1 MIDLSV
7 VIASYENAALLQR
20 CLAALGRACAA
31 HPALAVE
38 IIVVDNGSRDAS
50 VEVAR
55 GSGLPVRIVALA
67 RNRGFAAAVNLGL
80 RIRRGRHVL
89 LLNSDA
95 EIEPDGLAGG
105 VTLLDA
111 QPAIGVMGAALFHA
125 DGRPQRSVH
134 AFPGLATEL
143 WPEAWVRAARG
154 LRRRSWLG
162 MESGGGIGARATAGV
177 REVEAVRG
185 AVFFVRGE
193 LFDRLG
199 ELDEGY
205 FFFLEETDFCWRVR
219 AAGHAVV
226 FASGLRARHRLGA
239 TSKAR
244 APLATRIE
252 YERALDRFLAIR
264 RGPRTARRVRRVR
277 ALRGFFGLL
286 LLLLAAPFSARLRRR
301 GRERA
306 GLLLWHLRGRP
317 GHPVLALELAREAER
332 AGDRADETAPQGAR
346 RGEAGLE

>member
-7 VIASYENAALLQR
+7 VIASYENADLLAG
-20 CLAALGRACAA
+20 CLDAIRIAGEA
-31 HPALAVE
+31 HPELRIEVL
-38 IIVVDNGSRDAS
+38 VVDNGSRDAS

-55 GSGLPVRIVALA
+55 AAAMAVRVVALR

-95 EIEPDGLAGG
+95 RIEPDVLSRA
-105 VTLLDA
+105 VALIDA
-111 QPAIGVMGAALFHA
+111 HEAIGVLGVALLHP

-134 AFPGLATEL
+134 AFPDGASEL
-143 WPEAWVRAARG
+143 LPDAWVRAWRSRRGHGAAGALGGSLARS
-154 LRRRSWLG
+154 LA
-162 MESGGGIGARATAGV
+162 MVAG

-185 AVFFVRGE
+185 AVFFVRGR
-193 LFDRLG
+193 LFDTLG

-219 AAGHAVV
+219 ASGRAVV
-226 FASGLRARHRLGA
+226 YVPALRATHQLGA

-244 APLATRIE
+244 VPLATRIE
-252 YERALDRFLAIR
+252 YERALDRFLVIR
-264 RGPRTARRVRRVR
+264 RGVRTARRVRGLR
-277 ALRGFFGLL
+277 AARWVVGLL
-286 LLLLAAPFSARLRRR
+286 SLALVAPFSARLRRR

-306 GLLLWHLRGRP
+306 GLVLWHLRGRP
-317 GHPVLALELAREAER
+317 SEPDFALELAREAER
-332 AGDRADETAPQGAR
+332 VR
-346 RGEAGLE
+346 RG

>member
-7 VIASYENAALLQR
+7 VIASYENAALLAS
-20 CLAALGRACAA
+20 CLASVERACEA
-31 HPALAVE
+31 HPEVRVE
-38 IIVVDNGSRDAS
+38 VLVVDNGSQDAS
-50 VEVAR
+50 VESAR
-55 GSGLPVRIVALA
+55 AAARPVRLVALG

-95 EIEPDGLAGG
+95 RIEPDVLARG
-105 VTLLDA
+105 VALLDEHE
-111 QPAIGVMGAALFHA
+111 AIGVLGVALQHP

-134 AFPGLATEL
+134 AFPAVATEL
-143 WPEAWVRAARG
+143 LPDAWVRALRSMRG
-154 LRRRSWLG
+154 RRIADAL
-162 MESGGGIGARATAGV
+162 GGGLDRALAAVGG

-185 AVFFVRGE
+185 AVFFVRGR
-193 LFDRLG
+193 LFDTLG

-219 AAGHAVV
+219 ASGRAVV
-226 FASGLRARHRLGA
+226 HAAALRATHQLGA

-244 APLATRIE
+244 VPLATRIE
-252 YERALDRFLAIR
+252 YERALDRFLVVR
-264 RGPRTARRVRRVR
+264 RGPRAARHVRRLR
-277 ALRGFFGLL
+277 AARWVVGLL
-286 LLLLAAPFSARLRRR
+286 LLALAAPLSARARRR

-317 GHPVLALELAREAER
+317 GEPVLAVELSRAAER
-332 AGDRADETAPQGAR
+332 AAGA
-346 RGEAGLE
+346 G